1 VARRAGV
8 GLAPLDGSR
17 AVNEWAQA
25 SALLGAI
32 DYVEGDPLTLLPPFP
47 LAERLASDQEVCQRG
62 GAARAQ

>member
-1 VARRAGV
+1 M
-8 GLAPLDGSR
+8 
-17 AVNEWAQA
+17 NEWAQVRA
-25 SALLGAI
+25 PRRI